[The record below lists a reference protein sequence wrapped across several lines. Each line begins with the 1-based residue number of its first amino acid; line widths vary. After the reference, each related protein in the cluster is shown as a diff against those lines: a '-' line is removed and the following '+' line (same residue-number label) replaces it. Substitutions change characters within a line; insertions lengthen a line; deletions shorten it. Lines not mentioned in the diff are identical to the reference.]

1 MFLLPGGHYYH
12 EACVSFWFQENGGFL
27 IFGGVFILASLIG
40 NGWIKTPPPWGFSRT
55 TPLCYW
61 ENYETVTII
70 CSNEILKNHITVPI
84 FRINL
89 RYKFRF
95 FGTPPPPTK
104 KTNQLSKRRHNLSS
118 SLFAQLRYILVYV
131 IKNCHQLSY
140 MFHNLVWS
148 WGWGYIMSFQKFRA
162 KLDDYSSVIWVF

>member
-1 MFLLPGGHYYH
+1 MNSTELELHLLKIFVIVLWMFLLPGGHYYH

-95 FGTPPPPTK
+95 FGTPPHPPK
-104 KTNQLSKRRHNLSS
+104 KRTNYQNVVIICRLYLHN
-118 SLFAQLRYILVYV
+118 
-131 IKNCHQLSY
+131 
-140 MFHNLVWS
+140 
-148 WGWGYIMSFQKFRA
+148 
-162 KLDDYSSVIWVF
+162 